1 MAWLSL
7 LSQHHW
13 FIGPRHLFLFGLAVV
28 HGETSI
34 SSRICWILSNFSG
47 GGGNR
52 CLVVEKYFGKAV
64 FDEREQLGY
73 ILVKALPQSTGRWHL
88 LYTHWAPEPVIMLVI
103 VNGIEVTR
111 PLGQQT
117 GRFWVSQK
125 ALKRWKS
132 GPGDLTWKALVWAFH
147 VDFLALNLRIQALDS
162 GWFSASW

>member
-1 MAWLSL
+1 MAFTLKSVPLVYRSTPPFPFWSCGCPWGNIHIQSDMLDL
-7 LSQHHW
+7 VQ
-13 FIGPRHLFLFGLAVV
+13 LF
-28 HGETSI
+28 
-34 SSRICWILSNFSG
+34 RR
-47 GGGNR
+47 GGNR

-64 FDEREQLGY
+64 FDEWEQLGY

-103 VNGIEVTR
+103 VNGIEVAR
-111 PLGQQT
+111 PLDQQT